1 MRLRRFCPP
10 CFELSAPY
18 GLDPAPGGGVL
29 LLGHIKMSFQRIAL
43 HYRQIPRKDES
54 TASSVIYAVKVCR
67 DRSSIY
73 VHKKKKKKK
82 IQLSHGV
89 ALTNRFLHYNECGHC
104 SLFWA
109 SPTHRLLLQQMCINV
124 WLNVVQWIHKYANKF
139 NSVYSCWSYFCY
151 NTISVMHSIPN
162 TQSWLTTF
170 SWTSVFCGLQ
180 LNTFGNQMF

>member
-1 MRLRRFCPP
+1 M
-10 CFELSAPY
+10 SAKK
-18 GLDPAPGGGVL
+18 
-29 LLGHIKMSFQRIAL
+29 IKN
-43 HYRQIPRKDES
+43 
-54 TASSVIYAVKVCR
+54 
-67 DRSSIY
+67 
-73 VHKKKKKKK
+73 KK

-139 NSVYSCWSYFCY
+139 NSVYSCWSSFCY

-180 LNTFGNQMF
+180 LNTFGNQMQAKQRVRENHVEERCSVPPAESETLLDQCWGYIRSLVASY